1 MALVKRLSALAAFCT
16 FSLIAIAQ
24 THTVTGTVL
33 DGKDM
38 YPIPGAAV
46 MGKGTVIGT
55 ATDFDGR
62 FALTLPDS
70 VKSLTASFIGMR
82 RQTVSVEGKT
92 EIVILLEP
100 DVVGLEEVTV
110 TAPYSRQSKDSYS
123 GSVTMLRPSQMET
136 KSEASVDKML
146 QGAAP
151 GVQANNA
158 SGQPGTGAE
167 VRLRGTGSLTAGSSP
182 LYVID
187 GVPVTSDKLTQL
199 SDNGNGLSNIN
210 PADIESI
217 SILKDAAAAALYG
230 SRASNGVIMIT
241 TKSGKAGK
249 TKYNFATLQGI
260 SQRTG
265 QQYKMM
271 DATEY
276 NNWKR
281 QSMINRNMSEDQIKS
296 NLESDT
302 INTDW
307 MDEVYRIAYTQSY
320 EFSTSGGNEK
330 TNFYLSGQHRNEQG
344 IVIGTDY
351 KSFGARAN
359 ITHKATD
366 KLQFGTKSSI
376 STSTQN
382 STAKSD
388 DPANPVTAAYMLR
401 PTLPVYHTNGSYYF
415 NNQTYNPVG
424 IAALN
429 TNESKTNRYSGNVFA
444 QYDPLKAVQ
453 LKTIFNADFINLREF
468 TFISP
473 ETPDGQLMQGLGTV
487 ANTKAVDLTSSN
499 TASFNK
505 TFAEFHAVSAVVGY
519 EAQSKSA
526 EQSMAQAGRFATGQV
541 HDLSSASVQ
550 LGSSTSSEDE
560 RMVSFLS
567 SVQYSLHD
575 RYYITGSARRDGS
588 SKFSPDHRW
597 ANFWSTGL
605 SWRISEEPFMSENQN
620 INSLKLRASYGTSGN
635 SDIRNYAYMSLMTY
649 GENYNEQ
656 PGGAVTT
663 IGNNDLTW
671 EKNTTADLGLDMR
684 IYKRFTAS
692 VEVYNRR
699 TYDLLLDV
707 PISMTTGFTHQ
718 LQNVGEMVNRGVELS
733 AGAEIISRERF
744 KWTTDFN
751 ISHNKNKIIALNNDE
766 DIISGS
772 QIQRVGQSYN
782 TFYLIDWAGVD
793 PASGMPLWYDTL
805 GNVTKTYANARR
817 HLCGSPD
824 PIFTAGLTNSF
835 TYRNWDASFMLF
847 LSYGNKIY
855 NNLNKVLLSDGAYSE
870 YNQVDDAS
878 NMWIRQGDHVDNP
891 SAVFGNWSNSN
902 SSSDRYLED
911 GSYLR
916 LKSVSIGYT
925 LQNSR
930 LHKDWDGS
938 MRIYATGTNLWT
950 LTRYSGIDPEQN
962 LRGVEFFSYPNAQS
976 VSLGLN
982 LNF

>member
-1 MALVKRLSALAAFCT
+1 MALLKRLFALAAFCS
-16 FSLIAIAQ
+16 FSLIALAQ
-24 THTVTGTVL
+24 THTISGTVL
-33 DGKDM
+33 DGRDK

-46 MGKGTVIGT
+46 MGKGTLVGT

-62 FALTLPDS
+62 FTLSLPDS
-70 VKSLTASFIGMR
+70 VKAVVVSFIGMR
-82 RQTVSVEGKT
+82 RQTVNIEGKAD
-92 EIVILLEP
+92 IVVVLDA

-110 TAPYSRQSKDSYS
+110 TAPYSKQSKDSYS
-123 GSVTMLRPSQMET
+123 GSVTMLRPAQMET
-136 KSEASVDKML
+136 KSVASVDKML

-151 GVQANNA
+151 GVQATSA

-167 VRLRGTGSLTAGSSP
+167 VRLRGTGSLSAGSSP

-249 TKYNFATLQGI
+249 TKYNFSTQQGI

-281 QSMINRNMSEDQIKS
+281 QTMLNAWMTDAQILPL
-296 NLESDT
+296 LESDT

-307 MDEVYRIAYTQSY
+307 MDEVYRIGYTQSY
-320 EFSTSGGNEK
+320 ELSTSGGNEK
-330 TNFYLSGQHRNEQG
+330 TSFYISGQHRNEKG

-366 KLQFGTKSSI
+366 KLQFGTKSSLN
-376 STSTQN
+376 TSTQN
-382 STAKSD
+382 STAKSGD
-388 DPANPVTAAYMLR
+388 YADPVTAAYLLR
-401 PTLPVYHTNGSYYF
+401 PTLPVYNADGSYYF
-415 NNQTYNPVG
+415 ADQTYNPVG

-429 TNESKTNRYSGNVFA
+429 TNESKTNRYSSNIFA
-444 QYDPLKAVQ
+444 QYDPLKSVQ
-453 LKTIFNADFINLREF
+453 MKSIFNADFINLREF
-468 TFISP
+468 IFVDP
-473 ETPDGQLMQGLGTV
+473 QTPDGQLTQGLGTV
-487 ANTKAVDLTSSN
+487 ANSKAIDLTSSN
-499 TASFNK
+499 TVSFSK
-505 TFAEFHAVSAVVGY
+505 TLAEIHSVSAVAGY
-519 EAQSKSA
+519 EVQSKTA
-526 EQSMAQAGRFATGQV
+526 ERSMAQSSNFGSSDV
-541 HDLSSASVQ
+541 HDLSSASKPIRTA
-550 LGSSTSSEDE
+550 SSTEEE

-567 SVQYSLHD
+567 SVQYGFRD

-588 SKFSPDHRW
+588 SKFSTDNRW
-597 ANFWSTGL
+597 ANFWSTGI
-605 SWRISEEPFMSENQN
+605 SWRISEEQFMSGAEN

-635 SDIRNYAYMSLMTY
+635 SNIGNYAYVSLMTY
-649 GENYNEQ
+649 GENYNQ
-656 PGGAVTT
+656 LPGSAVTT
-663 IGNNDLTW
+663 MESSDLTW

-684 IYKRFTAS
+684 FFKRFTAS

-699 TYDLLLDV
+699 TFDLLLDV
-707 PISMTTGFTHQ
+707 PQSMTTGYTHQ
-718 LQNVGEMVNRGVELS
+718 LQNVGEMVNRGIELS

-744 KWTTDFN
+744 KWNTDFN
-751 ISHNKNKIIALNNDE
+751 ISRNKNTIVTLYNGE
-766 DIISGS
+766 DIIFGS
-772 QIQRVGQSYN
+772 QIQREGQSYN
-782 TFYLIDWAGVD
+782 SFYLVDWAGVD
-793 PASGMPLWYDTL
+793 PASGQALWYDST
-805 GNVTKTYANARR
+805 GAITKSYAKARL
-817 HLCGSPD
+817 HICGSPD
-824 PIFTAGLTNSF
+824 PLFTAGLTNTF
-835 TYRNWDASFMLF
+835 TYRNWDASFLLF

-855 NNLNKVLLSDGAYSE
+855 NNLNKVLLSDGAYPQ
-870 YNQVDDAS
+870 YNQVDDALA
-878 NMWIRQGDHVDNP
+878 MWSSQGDQSANP
-891 SAVFGNWSNSN
+891 RAAYSNNSSSN
-902 SSSDRYLED
+902 QSSDRYLED

-930 LHKDWDGS
+930 LRDGWEGS

-976 VSLGLN
+976 LSLGLN